1 MLGTQWGISPV
12 PVGSYPASP
21 CVSRLIKIEMY
32 LNGESP
38 LYPTAMRSIC
48 GMYAGYM
55 VLVAVFAFLCFRE
68 NKRRDRLAAEGNEAA
83 IAKSASAFDNTS
95 DLKDLS
101 YRYVL

>member
-1 MLGTQWGISPV
+1 
-12 PVGSYPASP
+12 
-21 CVSRLIKIEMY
+21 MY

-55 VLVAVFAFLCFRE
+55 ILVAIFALMCWRE
-68 NKRRDRLAAEGNEAA
+68 NKRRDQLAAEGDESAVP
-83 IAKSASAFDNTS
+83 KPASAFDNTS

-101 YRYVL
+101 FRYVL

>member
-1 MLGTQWGISPV
+1 MYYAGYA
-12 PVGSYPASP
+12 VGNIAGPQ
-21 CVSRLIKIEMY
+21 MY

-55 VLVAVFAFLCFRE
+55 VLVAVFAALCYRE
-68 NKRRDRLAAEGNEAA
+68 NRRRDRLAAEGDESAIPKAA
-83 IAKSASAFDNTS
+83 STFDNTS

-101 YRYVL
+101 FRYVL

>member
-1 MLGTQWGISPV
+1 MQSETLPV
-12 PVGSYPASP
+12 PVS
-21 CVSRLIKIEMY
+21 CRESRHPESSLTMTEMY

-55 VLVAVFAFLCFRE
+55 VLVAAFVFLCYRE
-68 NKRRDRLAAEGNEAA
+68 NKRRDRLAADGNEAA
-83 IAKSASAFDNTS
+83 IPKPASSFDNTS

-101 YRYVL
+101 YRYVM

>member
-1 MLGTQWGISPV
+1 
-12 PVGSYPASP
+12 
-21 CVSRLIKIEMY
+21 MY

-55 VLVAVFAFLCFRE
+55 LLVALFAFLNLRE
-68 NKRRDRLAAEGNEAA
+68 NRRRDRMAAEGNEAA
-83 IAKSASAFDNTS
+83 MAKPAAAFDNTS

-101 YRYVL
+101 FRYCM